1 MLVKFTE
8 RTSDMIFN
16 VKQNIRLI
24 LYPIKTPITMRPT
37 TVFDNYFQEKM
48 KAAMID
54 LVITNNSNTNKN
66 NSNNNDIKTITLPNN
81 TRHSVQISKDV
92 F

>member
-8 RTSDMIFN
+8 RTSDMILN
-16 VKQNIRLI
+16 VTQNIRLI

-37 TVFDNYFQEKM
+37 TVFYNYFQEKM
-48 KAAMID
+48 KTAMID

-66 NSNNNDIKTITLPNN
+66 NSNNNNIKTITLPNN